1 MNVKFEIKLNDI
13 NNKNFLV
20 FTSTE
25 LAKKLKYELIGT
37 DRLNWTFKKGEEVL
51 DISIGYI
58 KKELIREKDNRG
70 YNRYETREVET
81 LVKDILVINFIN
93 ADSMDTVNFVFNII
107 NKYANLK
114 INENEED
121 NKEDEL
127 VEMLNSEV
135 ACDEE

>member
-1 MNVKFEIKLNDI
+1 
-13 NNKNFLV
+13 
-20 FTSTE
+20 
-25 LAKKLKYELIGT
+25 
-37 DRLNWTFKKGEEVL
+37 
-51 DISIGYI
+51 
-58 KKELIREKDNRG
+58 
-70 YNRYETREVET
+70 
-81 LVKDILVINFIN
+81 
-93 ADSMDTVNFVFNII
+93 MDTVNFVFNII